1 MIHYYNI
8 QANTPV
14 VITTVI
20 TGTTVPGDLLLLLN
34 GSINS
39 TVVTFSNLNSA
50 GLCTFSFTPVS
61 TGVYTL
67 FGQGTIISTTEVVT
81 KAPLTYLKNIE
92 DESLGSWQWDKTT
105 GIMSM
110 IRQDGTPLAQF
121 NILDN
126 LTTSSR
132 ERI

>member
-14 VITTVI
+14 TITTVI
-20 TGTTVPGDLLLLLN
+20 SGTTAPSDLMLLLN
-34 GSINS
+34 STINS
-39 TVVTFSNLNSA
+39 TAVTFSNLNSS
-50 GLCTFSFTPVS
+50 GLCTFSFTPSS
-61 TGVYTL
+61 TGIYSL
-67 FGQGTIISTTEVVT
+67 YGQGTIISTIEVVT

>member
-14 VITTVI
+14 TITTVI
-20 TGTTVPGDLLLLLN
+20 TGITAPTDLLLLLN
-34 GSINS
+34 GSLNS
-39 TVVTFSNLNSA
+39 TLVTFNNINSA
-50 GLCTFSFTPVS
+50 GLCSFNFTPAS

-67 FGQGTIISTTEVVT
+67 FGQGTIISTIEVVT

-92 DESLGSWQWDKTT
+92 DESIGSWQWDKTT